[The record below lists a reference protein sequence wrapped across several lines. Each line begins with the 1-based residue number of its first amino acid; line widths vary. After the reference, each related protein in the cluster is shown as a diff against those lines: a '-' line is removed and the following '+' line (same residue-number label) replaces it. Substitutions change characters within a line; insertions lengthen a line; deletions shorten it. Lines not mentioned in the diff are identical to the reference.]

1 VSVLRRC
8 LVAVLLVAALVSAS
22 ASGAQTIEFLGT
34 DIRIAP
40 LVTGAPY
47 TADAVT
53 TVTQVLADGTRIDRR
68 VTARLYRDSSGRV
81 RREQTILGLA
91 ALDPRRESQ
100 VLVTI
105 SDPVAGVS
113 YTLDP
118 AALTA
123 RRTVLSRRTSA
134 GTPPPPPAPPPP
146 PPPGG
151 RGVSPPPPPPA
162 APPRPHEE
170 PLGTTEIQGLAATGT
185 RSTLTIPA
193 GQVGNDRPLIVVS
206 ERWESADLQLLLRSV
221 HDDPRTGRVEFR
233 LLNLRRGEPSGD
245 LFTVPSGYTV
255 LDAPPPPRAAPPPPR
270 P

>member
-1 VSVLRRC
+1 MSVLRRW
-8 LVAVLLVAALVSAS
+8 LVAVLFVAPLVSAP

-53 TVTQVLADGTRIDRR
+53 TVTQVLADGTRIERR
-68 VTARLYRDSSGRV
+68 VEARLYRDSSGRV

-91 ALDPRRESQ
+91 VLDPRRESQ

-105 SDPVAGVS
+105 SDPVARVS

-118 AALTA
+118 AARTA
-123 RRTVLSRRTSA
+123 RRTVLSPRA
-134 GTPPPPPAPPPP
+134 LGGTPPP
-146 PPPGG
+146 
-151 RGVSPPPPPPA
+151 PPPPPPA
-162 APPRPHEE
+162 ASGRPGGPPPPPPPPPRPHEE
-170 PLGTTEIQGLAATGT
+170 PLGTREILGLPATGT

-193 GQVGNDRPLIVVS
+193 GQVGNDRPLTVIS

-221 HDDPRTGRVEFR
+221 QDDPRTGRVEFR
-233 LLNLRRGEPSGD
+233 LVNLRRGEPSAD
-245 LFTVPSGYTV
+245 LFTVPSGYTIV
-255 LDAPPPPRAAPPPPR
+255 DAPARS
-270 P
+270 